1 MMSPTPV
8 SHTIVI
14 ITVMII
20 LQIFL
25 YPQSKLKRQ
34 TQNLYNNRIKKIKI
48 FATLSGYGKYY

>member
-14 ITVMII
+14 ITVMTI

-25 YPQSKLKRQ
+25 YPQTKLKNP
-34 TQNLYNNRIKKIKI
+34 NLSVSPLP
-48 FATLSGYGKYY
+48 TE